1 VRAAV
6 IDSSALIYLDYLGL
20 APKLSNFFDLIYVSS
35 IVEAEVNRK
44 HRFRYR
50 MKKLY
55 LSGKFEKCKTSNTQN
70 RQLLEVTIHSG
81 EADAI
86 TQAQERSARFFIG
99 DDLRARTVAERM
111 SIQPVGVARLLFR
124 LSVEGDADDP
134 HRLIQKLRRDLGFR
148 ISNIVIQD
156 AVAKASEPIG

>member
-1 VRAAV
+1 MRTAV
-6 IDSSALIYLDYLGL
+6 IDSSALIHLDYLGL
-20 APKLSNFFDLIYVSS
+20 AIKLSNFFDRIYVSS

-55 LSGKFEKCKTSNTQN
+55 GSGRFEKCKSSNTQN

-86 TQAQERSARFFIG
+86 TQAQERSTRFFIG
-99 DDLRARTVAERM
+99 DDLDARLVAERM
-111 SIQPVGVARLLFR
+111 GIQPIGVARLLFR
-124 LSVEGDADDP
+124 LSVDGDADAP

-148 ISNIVIQD
+148 ISPLVVQE
-156 AVAKASEPIG
+156 AAEMALEPIE

>member
-1 VRAAV
+1 VRTAV
-6 IDSSALIYLDYLGL
+6 IDSLALIHLDHLGL
-20 APKLSNFFDLIYVSS
+20 ATKLSNFFDRIYVSS

-50 MKKLY
+50 MRKLY
-55 LSGKFEKCKTSNTQN
+55 GSGKFEKCKSSNVQN
-70 RQLLEVTIHSG
+70 RQLLEVTVHSG

-99 DDLRARTVAERM
+99 DDLDARTVAARM

-124 LSVEGDADDP
+124 MNVEGDADDP
-134 HRLIQKLRRDLGFR
+134 RRLIQKLRRDLDFR
-148 ISNIVIQD
+148 ISNLVIQE
-156 AVAKASEPIG
+156 ASAKASQPIE

>member
-1 VRAAV
+1 VRTAV
-6 IDSSALIYLDYLGL
+6 IDSSALIHLDYLGL
-20 APKLSNFFDLIYVSS
+20 ATKLSNFFDRIYVSS

-55 LSGKFEKCKTSNTQN
+55 VSGKFEKCKCSNVQN
-70 RQLLEVTIHSG
+70 RQILEVTIHSG

-86 TQAQERSARFFIG
+86 TQAQERNARFFIG
-99 DDLRARTVAERM
+99 DDLDARTVAERM

-124 LSVEGDADDP
+124 LSVEGDANDP
-134 HRLIQKLRRDLGFR
+134 RHLIQKLRRDLGFR
-148 ISNIVIQD
+148 ISNLVIQE
-156 AVAKASEPIG
+156 AAAKASEPIG

>member
-1 VRAAV
+1 VRTAV
-6 IDSSALIYLDYLGL
+6 IDASALIHLDYLDL
-20 APKLSNFFDLIYVSS
+20 AINLSNFFDRVYVSS

-55 LSGKFEKCKTSNTQN
+55 ASGKFEKCKSSNVQN

-86 TQAQERSARFFIG
+86 TQAQERNARFFIG
-99 DDLRARTVAERM
+99 DDLDARTVAERM

-124 LSVEGDADDP
+124 LSVDGDADDP
-134 HRLIQKLRRDLGFR
+134 HRLIQKLRRDLNFR
-148 ISNIVIQD
+148 ISRLVIQE
-156 AVAKASEPIG
+156 AAAKASEPIE